1 MRLVPILAICVV
13 LLSACAGAP
22 ATNPLPADR
31 GHDVGTVLT
40 AGVSDLQIDAGSF
53 DISAEAKQEV
63 VGAFRAE
70 LTKIGVPVAASGAP
84 VVLHVTEFKT
94 RPAAAR
100 IMFGAL
106 SGSDHIKGTVTVAG
120 ATFEVADTG
129 VTMMGGLGV
138 VARNVGKQTADGV
151 GQLAGVA
158 TR

>member
-1 MRLVPILAICVV
+1 
-13 LLSACAGAP
+13 
-22 ATNPLPADR
+22 
-31 GHDVGTVLT
+31 
-40 AGVSDLQIDAGSF
+40 
-53 DISAEAKQEV
+53 
-63 VGAFRAE
+63 